1 MYCHDPYS
9 ITGKRVIF
17 PQQKPA
23 QKRVLLFSTIPM
35 YLLLLSFQ
43 IKQVDAMYIVRE
55 FIKSEKDGKN
65 ALKKVPDACVRK
77 RISRIIYGKSVTG
90 MEVVM
95 PSVRPCPR

>member
-1 MYCHDPYS
+1 
-9 ITGKRVIF
+9 
-17 PQQKPA
+17 
-23 QKRVLLFSTIPM
+23 
-35 YLLLLSFQ
+35 
-43 IKQVDAMYIVRE
+43 MYIVRE